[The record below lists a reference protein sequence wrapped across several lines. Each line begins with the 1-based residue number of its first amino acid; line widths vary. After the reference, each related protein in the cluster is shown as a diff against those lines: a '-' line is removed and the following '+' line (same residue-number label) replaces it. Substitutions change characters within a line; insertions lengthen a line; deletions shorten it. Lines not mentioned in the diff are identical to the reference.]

1 MYLSDI
7 YIYTLKGLNGF
18 NKECVRK
25 AIELAKN
32 DVVETDEDFIDFIN
46 FNIEDNKFPGVS
58 HPYDIITIRKALE
71 EAHIMPKGEIS
82 HYDIMRYF
90 VAIGRADAAAKF
102 YVDKFNL
109 PAQDAL
115 QYLLAI

>member
-1 MYLSDI
+1 MPKIWIRRLKSIQTVRILIVIQYLNRYSLI
-7 YIYTLKGLNGF
+7 WICVKHLKQ
-18 NKECVRK
+18 
-25 AIELAKN
+25 
-32 DVVETDEDFIDFIN
+32 IDTAN
-46 FNIEDNKFPGVS
+46 
-58 HPYDIITIRKALE
+58 YDD
-71 EAHIMPKGEIS
+71 IMPKGEIS

-102 YVDKFNL
+102 FVDKFNL

>member
-1 MYLSDI
+1 
-7 YIYTLKGLNGF
+7 
-18 NKECVRK
+18 
-25 AIELAKN
+25 
-32 DVVETDEDFIDFIN
+32 
-46 FNIEDNKFPGVS
+46 
-58 HPYDIITIRKALE
+58 
-71 EAHIMPKGEIS
+71 MPKGEIS

>member
-1 MYLSDI
+1 
-7 YIYTLKGLNGF
+7 
-18 NKECVRK
+18 
-25 AIELAKN
+25 
-32 DVVETDEDFIDFIN
+32 
-46 FNIEDNKFPGVS
+46 
-58 HPYDIITIRKALE
+58 
-71 EAHIMPKGEIS
+71 
-82 HYDIMRYF
+82 MRYF